1 MKNFFIILAM
11 KILNLILKICHK
23 NGGNFLGKIAYDWNP
38 EIFKY
43 FKVDCPV
50 IAVSATNGK
59 TMTNNCIG
67 YTLKTAGNKVVSNVE
82 GNNMETGILSTILK
96 NCTLAGKIKADYL
109 VFEVDESYI
118 PVVFKDFRLDTLVIL
133 NFFRD
138 QLDRNGEVESLILR
152 INEFLKTYNGNLIL
166 NNDDPNV
173 SRLGQANPN
182 NKNIYYFSVD
192 KYQFATE
199 HIKEAG
205 EGKFCPFCKTRL
217 EYEYYQYSHVG
228 KFKCP
233 NCNFGDNKIYKL
245 ATNVDLKN
253 RCFDIDGNTYKING
267 NSIYLIYNYT
277 AVYSVCSLYDISND
291 VVKKAF
297 STFALNNGR
306 LEEIKIN
313 DVPTIINLAKNPTGS
328 NVSLRILNEDDSEKE
343 LLFVLN
349 DNIADGFDVSW
360 IWDINF
366 NNLNNVTRIITS
378 GTRAYDIAIRIKT
391 SGFPAEKIE
400 SYLNLEDAVKSL
412 YKTNVK
418 KYVIA
423 NYTSLQPTRHELKK
437 FDEINKNNNVTD
449 SKISDVSKKEEIK
462 SNIEN
467 TEMNTKEVLQSID
480 NTDNLNYQ
488 DNEEKSIKILYL
500 YPDMLELY
508 GDYGNI
514 QVLKYRIES
523 RGYKA
528 IIDRY
533 SIGDT
538 APNFNDY
545 DIVFAGGGADNE
557 QSILA
562 EDLVK
567 YKDNI
572 KEAVKNGVFFLL
584 ICGAYQLFGKYY
596 KGVEGNIIPGLEVFD
611 YYTVAN
617 PDRKKRCIGNIVIDA
632 TLDAN
637 INIKKSDN
645 SNDDSSDN
653 IENLNLKT
661 KVIGFE
667 NHGGQ
672 TFDISNS
679 FGNVLFGNGNKF
691 SDSKEGFFENNV
703 IATYLHGPLLS
714 KNPELCDYIIRYC
727 LDRKYNE
734 NVELEPLNDEFEN
747 LCREQLLNRFLKK

>member
-1 MKNFFIILAM
+1 MKNFFIILSM

-43 FKVDCPV
+43 FKVNCPV

-96 NCTLAGKIKADYL
+96 NCTLTGKIKADYL

-173 SRLGQANPN
+173 ARLGQANPN
-182 NKNIYYFSVD
+182 NENIYYFSVD
-192 KYQFATE
+192 KYKFATE
-199 HIKEAG
+199 QIKEAG

-233 NCNFGDNKIYKL
+233 NCNFGDNEIYKL

-253 RCFDIDGNTYKING
+253 RCFDIDENTYKING

-277 AVYSVCSLYDISND
+277 AVYSVCSLYGISND

-366 NNLNNVTRIITS
+366 NNLNNVSRIITS

-400 SYLNLEDAVKSL
+400 PYLNLEDAVNAF
-412 YKTNVK
+412 YKTDIK

-437 FDEINKNNNVTD
+437 FDEMSKNNTVTD
-449 SKISDVSKKEEIK
+449 AKTSDISKKEEIK
-462 SNIEN
+462 AKVKNSEID
-467 TEMNTKEVLQSID
+467 TKEVLQSID
-480 NTDNLNYQ
+480 NTDNSENQ
-488 DNEEKSIKILYL
+488 DNKEKSIKILYL

-533 SIGDT
+533 SIGNA

-572 KEAVKNGVFFLL
+572 KDAVNNGVFFLL

-617 PDRKKRCIGNIVIDA
+617 SDRKKRCIGNIVI
-632 TLDAN
+632 
-637 INIKKSDN
+637 
-645 SNDDSSDN
+645 
-653 IENLNLKT
+653 ET
-661 KVIGFE
+661 KMGNVIGFE

-691 SDSKEGFFENNV
+691 GDSEEGFFENNV

-714 KNPELCDYIIRYC
+714 KNPELCDYIIKYC
-727 LDRKYNE
+727 LNRKYNE

-747 LCREQLLNRFLKK
+747 LCRKQLLNRFLEKN